1 MAQTSQERTELPTGK
16 RLNEARKKG
25 QIPKSRDLTSV
36 SVLITGGVAVYL
48 SRNHM
53 FANFQQIFES
63 VWSKESFSAPSH
75 FAVSGFF
82 TNIIAS
88 IFIMLAPVILP
99 IVATAVI
106 LNLAQT
112 KGFLVSFQALRM
124 SFGNL
129 NPFSGLRRMFS
140 LRSLTELV
148 KAIFK
153 MAIVTYAV
161 YSVLWPERASLSEL
175 TGREVSDFLN
185 LTGMLALKLLFRVAA
200 IMLFLSCLD
209 FLYQKW
215 QTRKELMMTRQEI
228 KEEHKQSEGNPQIK
242 SKIRTIQRALARQRM
257 LSRIPKASVIITN
270 PTHFAVAL
278 HYETGMQAPTV
289 VGKGVDFLARKII
302 ATGRKYGVSIV
313 CNPPLARAL
322 YKQVKLEETIPV
334 ELYRAVA
341 KILAYI
347 YQQKQWTWR
356 NQNG

>member
-1 MAQTSQERTELPTGK
+1 MANVTQERTELPTGK
-16 RLNEARKKG
+16 KKDEARKKG

-36 SVLITGGVAVYL
+36 SILFTGGVAIYL
-48 SRNHM
+48 SRNLM
-53 FANFQQIFES
+53 FAKFRQILES
-63 VWSKESFSAPSH
+63 AWSEESFSVPGY
-75 FAVSGFF
+75 FASSGFF
-82 TNIIAS
+82 RQIIAS
-88 IFIMLAPVILP
+88 IFMMVAPVVLT

-106 LNLAQT
+106 LNLTQI
-112 KGFLVSFQALRM
+112 KGFLLSFEAMRISL
-124 SFGNL
+124 GNI

-148 KAIFK
+148 KSIFK
-153 MAIVTYAV
+153 MAIITYAV
-161 YSVLWPERASLSEL
+161 YSVLWPERMALSEL

-185 LTGMLALKLLFRVAA
+185 LIGTLALKLLFRVAG
-200 IMLFLSCLD
+200 IMLALSILD
-209 FLYQKW
+209 FVYQKW
-215 QTRKELMMTRQEI
+215 QTRKDLMMTKQEI

-242 SKIRTIQRALARQRM
+242 SRIRTIQRALTRQRM

-289 VGKGVDFLARKII
+289 VAKGVDFLALKII
-302 ATGRKYGVSIV
+302 AIGRKHGVSIV
-313 CNPPLARAL
+313 ANPPLARAL
-322 YKQVKLEETIPV
+322 YKQVNLEETIPV

-347 YQQKQWTWR
+347 YQQKQWTRR